1 MAIEKRQILGE
12 VTGTLGDIVRRKR
25 YGKIVVSRRPSKY
38 RKSKSKEAV
47 EGRTSFALSVAFAKT
62 VNSIPALKQIWQ
74 IAKLEGV
81 VAYNRIIKYNKQY
94 ISDSSLTFQ
103 NIITPNGHNII
114 FPVFSLLEMKFQIT
128 IEANAEPLLSF
139 IKQPFYL
146 HIIIYAF
153 NPKVNMKRP
162 FEVIGISSI
171 VDQHPAN
178 DIYSIE
184 IDVDRAKQRVLNQF
198 NNVICFAALSKTEG
212 NKSEIF
218 WTETVSKQFHLG

>member
-1 MAIEKRQILGE
+1 
-12 VTGTLGDIVRRKR
+12 
-25 YGKIVVSRRPSKY
+25 
-38 RKSKSKEAV
+38 
-47 EGRTSFALSVAFAKT
+47 
-62 VNSIPALKQIWQ
+62 
-74 IAKLEGV
+74 
-81 VAYNRIIKYNKQY
+81 
-94 ISDSSLTFQ
+94 
-103 NIITPNGHNII
+103 
-114 FPVFSLLEMKFQIT
+114 MKFQIT